1 MAYSV
6 DTPPNVVSQGIGG
19 IAKGKLWTYLS
30 ADVHTDV
37 DAADYFSN
45 GHALGMRVGDVV
57 IVVETDNSYALSM
70 HVVTAV
76 TTGGAATVSAR
87 VTS

>member
-1 MAYSV
+1 MAYS
-6 DTPPNVVSQGIGG
+6 TSSPPTCSAQGIGG

-37 DAADYFSN
+37 DATDYFSN
-45 GHALGMRVGDVV
+45 GHALGMRVGDIVF
-57 IVVETDNSYALSM
+57 VVETDNSYALSM